1 MMIKQ
6 EIEWEIDEDED
17 ESQNHAGSTIM
28 TSSTVSRKPASSSC
42 ARSATSVSVKCEDP
56 EVKLEKVNTIDY
68 NGLLLLK
75 VCQPDKET
83 AVAAFRQGRRVNCS
97 KCWKKK
103 EPWRNMKN
111 EKVWVDEELYWK
123 YTCVHCHMKETGLS
137 HEKALADLK
146 SRQPFNIKRKAR
158 ARVFSDAMKQVLDEF
173 PGADKS
179 EVRTII
185 RRSMQDQKVHARSKR
200 R

>member
-1 MMIKQ
+1 MMTKQ

-17 ESQNHAGSTIM
+17 ESQNHD
-28 TSSTVSRKPASSSC
+28 SSTSHNPASSSC
-42 ARSATSVSVKCEDP
+42 TRSVKREDP
-56 EVKLEKVNTIDY
+56 EVNTIDY

-83 AVAAFRQGRRVNCS
+83 AVAAFRQGRRVHCS
-97 KCWKKK
+97 KCRKRK
-103 EPWRNMKN
+103 EAWRNMKS
-111 EKVWVDEELYWK
+111 EKVWVDEEPYWK

-158 ARVFSDAMKQVLDEF
+158 AGVFSKAMNQVLDEF
-173 PGADKS
+173 PGADKN

-185 RRSMQDQKVHARSKR
+185 KRSFQDQKVHARSKR